1 MRTLF
6 IDFDK
11 TICFDRFWQDL
22 PGDEYSRIEEA
33 LFKQNR
39 AMVVDWMR
47 GRYTS
52 EDINHFVSEKTGL
65 SYEKLWDV
73 FVRGCNNMVVSK
85 EILQQI
91 DTLRSR
97 FYTVLITGNM
107 DSFDRFTAPSLK
119 LTEHFDIVVNSY
131 TEGVLKFEDDGAT
144 FRKYLRGNI
153 HEAILIEDSQ
163 KSCDAFERLG
173 GVVYQVSPEHSAL
186 SYLTQL

>member
-6 IDFDK
+6 IDFDG
-11 TICFDRFWQDL
+11 TICFDRFWQNL
-22 PGDEYSRIEEA
+22 PAHEYSLIEEL

-39 AMVVDWMR
+39 DMVVDWMR
-47 GRYTS
+47 GVYTS
-52 EDINHFVSEKTGL
+52 EDINHFVSDKTGIV
-65 SYEKLWDV
+65 YERLWDV
-73 FVRGCNNMVVSK
+73 FVTGCKSMVVSPD
-85 EILQQI
+85 ILKQI
-91 DTLRSR
+91 DILRSR

-131 TEGVLKFEDDGAT
+131 AEGVLKFEDDGAT